1 MQQPKFFTR
10 FTADIGS
17 RLRRDEGSA
26 SLEFITAGMLLLI
39 PLVYLVVAVGA
50 VQGATLAT
58 EGAARQAARVYVESP
73 TTDIGAQRAQQAID
87 FALADYGLDSR
98 QATVTITCSSSC
110 LEPESLVTIGVGV
123 SVAMPLVP
131 AVLNLD
137 QAAVVPVNAQ
147 ASQVVS
153 RFHGVR

>member
-1 MQQPKFFTR
+1 MRLLKFF
-10 FTADIGS
+10 AKD
-17 RLRRDEGSA
+17 DGSA

-73 TTDIGAQRAQQAID
+73 DQGTAVKRAQQAID
-87 FALADYGLDSR
+87 FALADYGLDSK
-98 QATVTITCSSSC
+98 QADITITCSASC
-110 LEPESLVTIGVGV
+110 LEPESLVSIGVGV
-123 SVAMPLVP
+123 KVVMPLVP

-137 QAAVVPVNAQ
+137 QAAVIPVSSQ
-147 ASQVVS
+147 ASQIVS

>member
-1 MQQPKFFTR
+1 MQLSKFWTNAITR
-10 FTADIGS
+10 V
-17 RLRRDEGSA
+17 RDESGSA
-26 SLEFITAGMLLLI
+26 SLEFITAGMLLMI
-39 PLVYLVVAVGA
+39 PLVYLVIAVGV

-73 TTDIGAQRAQQAID
+73 NQDTAIKRAQQAID
-87 FALADYGLDSR
+87 FALADYGIDSKK
-98 QATVTITCSSSC
+98 ADVTISCSESC
-110 LEPESLVTIGVGV
+110 LAPESLVSVGV
-123 SVAMPLVP
+123 KVNVPMPLVP

-137 QAAVVPVNAQ
+137 QAAVVPVSSQ

>member
-1 MQQPKFFTR
+1 MRQPKFSTKAFAR
-10 FTADIGS
+10 FAKD
-17 RLRRDEGSA
+17 DGSA

-39 PLVYLVVAVGA
+39 PLVYLVVALGA
-50 VQGATLAT
+50 IQGATLAT

-73 TTDIGAQRAQQAID
+73 DRDTAVKRAQQAID
-87 FALADYGLDSR
+87 FALADYGLDSK
-98 QATVTITCSSSC
+98 QADVTISCSDTC
-110 LEPESLVTIGVGV
+110 LTPQSLVSIGVGV
-123 SVAMPLVP
+123 KVVMPLVP

-137 QAAVVPVNAQ
+137 QAAVVPVSSQ

>member
-1 MQQPKFFTR
+1 MQLPKFLTN
-10 FTADIGS
+10 
-17 RLRRDEGSA
+17 DEGSA

-73 TTDIGAQRAQQAID
+73 DQDTAIKRAQQAID
-87 FALADYGLDSR
+87 FALADYGLDSKK
-98 QATVTITCSSSC
+98 ADITITCSSSC
-110 LEPESLVTIGVGV
+110 LEPESLVSIGVGV
-123 SVAMPLVP
+123 KVVMPLVP

-137 QAAVVPVNAQ
+137 QAAVVPVSSQ

>member
-1 MQQPKFFTR
+1 MRLLKSFTK
-10 FTADIGS
+10 D
-17 RLRRDEGSA
+17 DGSA

-58 EGAARQAARVYVESP
+58 EGAARQAARVYVDSP
-73 TTDIGAQRAQQAID
+73 DQGTAVKRAQQAID
-87 FALADYGLDSR
+87 FALADYGLDSKE
-98 QATVTITCSSSC
+98 ADVTITCSASC
-110 LEPESLVTIGVGV
+110 LEPESLVSIGVGV
-123 SVAMPLVP
+123 KVAMPLVP

-137 QAAVVPVNAQ
+137 QAAVVPVTSQ

>member
-1 MQQPKFFTR
+1 MRLLKFFTKE
-10 FTADIGS
+10 D
-17 RLRRDEGSA
+17 GSA

-73 TTDIGAQRAQQAID
+73 DQGTAIKRAQQAID
-87 FALADYGLDSR
+87 FALADYGLDS
-98 QATVTITCSSSC
+98 QHADVTITCSASC
-110 LEPESLVTIGVGV
+110 LEPESLVSIGVGV
-123 SVAMPLVP
+123 KVVMPLVP

-137 QAAVVPVNAQ
+137 QAAVVPVSSQ

>member
-1 MQQPKFFTR
+1 MRLQKFL
-10 FTADIGS
+10 AKD
-17 RLRRDEGSA
+17 DGSA

-58 EGAARQAARVYVESP
+58 EGAARQAARVYVEAPDQS
-73 TTDIGAQRAQQAID
+73 TAIKRAQQAID
-87 FALADYGLDSR
+87 FALADYGLDSK
-98 QATVTITCSSSC
+98 QADVSITCSSSC
-110 LEPESLVTIGVGV
+110 LEPESLVSIGVRV
-123 SVAMPLVP
+123 KVVMPLAP
-131 AVLNLD
+131 AVFNLD
-137 QAAVVPVNAQ
+137 HAAVVPVSSQ

>member
-1 MQQPKFFTR
+1 MRLLKFL
-10 FTADIGS
+10 AKD
-17 RLRRDEGSA
+17 DGSA

-39 PLVYLVVAVGA
+39 PLVYLVVAVGV

-73 TTDIGAQRAQQAID
+73 DLETAVTRAQQAID
-87 FALADYGLDSR
+87 FALADYGIDSKK
-98 QATVTITCSSSC
+98 ANISISCSETC
-110 LEPESLVTIGVGV
+110 LTPESLVSIGV
-123 SVAMPLVP
+123 SVNVPMPMVP

-137 QAAVVPVNAQ
+137 QAAVIPVSSQ

>member
-1 MQQPKFFTR
+1 MRLLKFL
-10 FTADIGS
+10 AKD
-17 RLRRDEGSA
+17 DGSA

-39 PLVYLVVAVGA
+39 PLVYLVVAVGV

-73 TTDIGAQRAQQAID
+73 DLETAVTRAQQAID
-87 FALADYGLDSR
+87 FALADYGIDSKK
-98 QATVTITCSSSC
+98 ANISISCSETC
-110 LEPESLVTIGVGV
+110 LTPESLVSIGV
-123 SVAMPLVP
+123 SVHVPMPMVP

-137 QAAVVPVNAQ
+137 QAAVIPVSSQ

>member
-1 MQQPKFFTR
+1 MRLLKFF
-10 FTADIGS
+10 AKD
-17 RLRRDEGSA
+17 DGSA

-58 EGAARQAARVYVESP
+58 EGAVRQAARVYVEAPDQS
-73 TTDIGAQRAQQAID
+73 TAVKRAQQAID
-87 FALADYGLDSR
+87 FALADYGLDSK
-98 QATVTITCSSSC
+98 QADVSITCSSSC
-110 LEPESLVTIGVGV
+110 LEPESLVSIGVGV
-123 SVAMPLVP
+123 KVVMPLVP

-137 QAAVVPVNAQ
+137 QTAVVPVSSQ

>member
-1 MQQPKFFTR
+1 MRLLKFL
-10 FTADIGS
+10 AKD
-17 RLRRDEGSA
+17 DGSA

-39 PLVYLVVAVGA
+39 PLVYLVVAVGV

-73 TTDIGAQRAQQAID
+73 DLETAVTRAQQAID
-87 FALADYGLDSR
+87 FALADYGIDSKK
-98 QATVTITCSSSC
+98 ANISISCSEAC
-110 LEPESLVTIGVGV
+110 LTPKSLVSIGV
-123 SVAMPLVP
+123 SVNVPMPLVP

-137 QAAVVPVNAQ
+137 QAAVIPVSSQ

>member
-1 MQQPKFFTR
+1 MRLLKFF
-10 FTADIGS
+10 AKD
-17 RLRRDEGSA
+17 DGSA
-26 SLEFITAGMLLLI
+26 SLEFIAAGMLLLI

-58 EGAARQAARVYVESP
+58 EGAARQAARVYVDSP
-73 TTDIGAQRAQQAID
+73 DQGTAVKRAQQAID
-87 FALADYGLDSR
+87 FALADYGLDSK
-98 QATVTITCSSSC
+98 QADVTITCSASC
-110 LEPESLVTIGVGV
+110 LEPESLVSIGVGV
-123 SVAMPLVP
+123 KVVMPLVP

-137 QAAVVPVNAQ
+137 QAAVVPVSSQ

>member
-1 MQQPKFFTR
+1 MQLLKSFTK
-10 FTADIGS
+10 D
-17 RLRRDEGSA
+17 DGSA

-58 EGAARQAARVYVESP
+58 EGAARQAARVYVDSP
-73 TTDIGAQRAQQAID
+73 DQGTAVKRAQQAID
-87 FALADYGLDSR
+87 FALADYGLNSKEAD
-98 QATVTITCSSSC
+98 VTITCSASC
-110 LEPESLVTIGVGV
+110 LEPESLVSIGVGV
-123 SVAMPLVP
+123 KIAMPLVP

-137 QAAVVPVNAQ
+137 QAAVVPVTSQ

>member
-1 MQQPKFFTR
+1 MRLLKFL
-10 FTADIGS
+10 AKD
-17 RLRRDEGSA
+17 DGSA

-39 PLVYLVVAVGA
+39 PLFYLVVAVGV

-73 TTDIGAQRAQQAID
+73 DLETAVTRAQQAID
-87 FALADYGLDSR
+87 FALADYGIDSKK
-98 QATVTITCSSSC
+98 ANISISCSETC
-110 LEPESLVTIGVGV
+110 LTPESLVSIGV
-123 SVAMPLVP
+123 SVNVPMPMVP
-131 AVLNLD
+131 TVLNLD
-137 QAAVVPVNAQ
+137 QAAVIPVSSQ

>member
-1 MQQPKFFTR
+1 MLQKKFLT
-10 FTADIGS
+10 S
-17 RLRRDEGSA
+17 LRREDGSA

-39 PLVYLVVAVGA
+39 PLVYLVLAVSA

-73 TTDIGAQRAQQAID
+73 DQDVAVARAQQAID
-87 FALADYGLDSR
+87 FALADYGLDSLH
-98 QATVTITCSSSC
+98 ANVSITCTQTNGGC
-110 LEPESLVTIGVGV
+110 LTPGSLVSIGVNV
-123 SVAMPLVP
+123 NVPLPMVP

-137 QAAVVPVNAQ
+137 QAAVVPISSQ

>member
-1 MQQPKFFTR
+1 MRLPKLLTN
-10 FTADIGS
+10 
-17 RLRRDEGSA
+17 DEGSA

-73 TTDIGAQRAQQAID
+73 DQNTAIKRAQQAID
-87 FALADYGLDSR
+87 FALADYGLDSKH
-98 QATVTITCSSSC
+98 ADITITCSSSC
-110 LEPESLVTIGVGV
+110 LEPESLVSIGVGV
-123 SVAMPLVP
+123 KVVMPLVP

-137 QAAVVPVNAQ
+137 QAAVIPVSSQ

>member
-1 MQQPKFFTR
+1 MQLPKFLTN
-10 FTADIGS
+10 
-17 RLRRDEGSA
+17 DEGSA

-73 TTDIGAQRAQQAID
+73 DQDTAIKRAQQAID
-87 FALADYGLDSR
+87 FALADYGLDSK
-98 QATVTITCSSSC
+98 QADVTITCSSSC
-110 LEPESLVTIGVGV
+110 LEPESLVSIGVGV
-123 SVAMPLVP
+123 KVVMPLVP
-131 AVLNLD
+131 AVLKLD
-137 QAAVVPVNAQ
+137 QAAVVPVSSR

>member
-1 MQQPKFFTR
+1 MQLPKFLTN
-10 FTADIGS
+10 
-17 RLRRDEGSA
+17 DEGSA

-73 TTDIGAQRAQQAID
+73 DQDTAIKRAQQAID
-87 FALADYGLDSR
+87 FALADYGLDSK
-98 QATVTITCSSSC
+98 QADVTITCTSSC
-110 LEPESLVTIGVGV
+110 LEPESLVSIGVGV
-123 SVAMPLVP
+123 KVVMPLVP
-131 AVLNLD
+131 AVLKLD
-137 QAAVVPVNAQ
+137 QAAVVPVSSR

>member
-1 MQQPKFFTR
+1 MQLLNSFTK
-10 FTADIGS
+10 D
-17 RLRRDEGSA
+17 DGSA

-58 EGAARQAARVYVESP
+58 EGAARQAARVYVDSP
-73 TTDIGAQRAQQAID
+73 DQGTAVKRAQQAID
-87 FALADYGLDSR
+87 FALADYGLDSKE
-98 QATVTITCSSSC
+98 ADVTITCSASC
-110 LEPESLVTIGVGV
+110 LEPESLVSIAVGV
-123 SVAMPLVP
+123 KVAMPLVP

-137 QAAVVPVNAQ
+137 QAAVVPVTSQ

>member
-1 MQQPKFFTR
+1 MRLLKFL
-10 FTADIGS
+10 AKD
-17 RLRRDEGSA
+17 DGSA

-39 PLVYLVVAVGA
+39 PLVYLVVAVGV

-73 TTDIGAQRAQQAID
+73 DLETAVTRAQQAID
-87 FALADYGLDSR
+87 FALADYGIDSKK
-98 QATVTITCSSSC
+98 ANISISCSETC
-110 LEPESLVTIGVGV
+110 LTPESLVSIGV
-123 SVAMPLVP
+123 SVNVPMPMVP
-131 AVLNLD
+131 TVLNLD
-137 QAAVVPVNAQ
+137 QAAVIPVSSQ

>member
-1 MQQPKFFTR
+1 MQLPKFLTN
-10 FTADIGS
+10 D
-17 RLRRDEGSA
+17 DGSA

-73 TTDIGAQRAQQAID
+73 DQNTAIRRAQQAID
-87 FALADYGLDSR
+87 FALADYGLDSKH
-98 QATVTITCSSSC
+98 ADITITCSSSC
-110 LEPESLVTIGVGV
+110 LEPESLVSIGVGV
-123 SVAMPLVP
+123 KVVMPLVP

-137 QAAVVPVNAQ
+137 QAAVIPVSSQ

>member
-1 MQQPKFFTR
+1 MRLLKFL
-10 FTADIGS
+10 AKD
-17 RLRRDEGSA
+17 DGSA

-39 PLVYLVVAVGA
+39 PLVYLVVAVGV

-73 TTDIGAQRAQQAID
+73 DLETAVTRAQQAID
-87 FALADYGLDSR
+87 FALADYGIDSKK
-98 QATVTITCSSSC
+98 ANISISCSETC
-110 LEPESLVTIGVGV
+110 LAPESLVSIGV
-123 SVAMPLVP
+123 SVNVPMPMVP

-137 QAAVVPVNAQ
+137 QAAVIPVSSQ

>member
-1 MQQPKFFTR
+1 MQLPKFLTN
-10 FTADIGS
+10 
-17 RLRRDEGSA
+17 DEGSA

-58 EGAARQAARVYVESP
+58 EGAAGQAARVYVESP
-73 TTDIGAQRAQQAID
+73 DQDTAIKRAQQAID
-87 FALADYGLDSR
+87 FALADYGLDSK
-98 QATVTITCSSSC
+98 QADVTITCTSSC
-110 LEPESLVTIGVGV
+110 LEPESLVSIGVGV
-123 SVAMPLVP
+123 KVVMPLVP

-137 QAAVVPVNAQ
+137 QAAVVPVSSQ

-153 RFHGVR
+153 RFHRVR

>member
-1 MQQPKFFTR
+1 MRLSKFWANSFAR
-10 FTADIGS
+10 VRKED
-17 RLRRDEGSA
+17 GSA

-39 PLVYLVVAVGA
+39 PLVYLVVAVGV

-73 TTDIGAQRAQQAID
+73 SQDIAIKRAQQAID
-87 FALADYGLDSR
+87 FALADYGLDSKN
-98 QATVTITCSSSC
+98 ADVTITCSASC
-110 LEPESLVTIGVGV
+110 LSPESLVSIGVGV
-123 SVAMPLVP
+123 KVAMPLVP

>member
-1 MQQPKFFTR
+1 MRLLKSFTK
-10 FTADIGS
+10 D
-17 RLRRDEGSA
+17 DGSA

-58 EGAARQAARVYVESP
+58 EGAARQAARVYVDSP
-73 TTDIGAQRAQQAID
+73 DQGTAVKRAQQAID
-87 FALADYGLDSR
+87 FALADYGLNSKEAD
-98 QATVTITCSSSC
+98 VTITCSASC
-110 LEPESLVTIGVGV
+110 LEPESLVSIGVGV
-123 SVAMPLVP
+123 KIAMPLVP

-137 QAAVVPVNAQ
+137 QAAVVPVASQ

>member
-1 MQQPKFFTR
+1 MRLLKFFTK
-10 FTADIGS
+10 D
-17 RLRRDEGSA
+17 DGSA

-73 TTDIGAQRAQQAID
+73 DRVTAVKRAQQAID
-87 FALADYGLDSR
+87 FALADYGLNSK
-98 QATVTITCSSSC
+98 QADVTITCSASC
-110 LEPESLVTIGVGV
+110 LEPESLVSIGVGV
-123 SVAMPLVP
+123 KVVMPLVP

-137 QAAVVPVNAQ
+137 QAAVVPVSSQ

-153 RFHGVR
+153 RFHGAR

>member
-1 MQQPKFFTR
+1 MGLLKFL
-10 FTADIGS
+10 AKD
-17 RLRRDEGSA
+17 DGSA

-39 PLVYLVVAVGA
+39 PLVYLVVAVGV

-73 TTDIGAQRAQQAID
+73 DLETAVTRAQQAID
-87 FALADYGLDSR
+87 FALADYGIDSKK
-98 QATVTITCSSSC
+98 ANISISCSETC
-110 LEPESLVTIGVGV
+110 LTPESLVSIGV
-123 SVAMPLVP
+123 SVNVPMPMVP
-131 AVLNLD
+131 TVLNLD
-137 QAAVVPVNAQ
+137 QAAVIPVSSQ

>member
-1 MQQPKFFTR
+1 MQLPKFLTN
-10 FTADIGS
+10 
-17 RLRRDEGSA
+17 DEGSA

-39 PLVYLVVAVGA
+39 PLVYLLAAVGA

-73 TTDIGAQRAQQAID
+73 DQDTAIKRAQQAID
-87 FALADYGLDSR
+87 FALADYGLDSK
-98 QATVTITCSSSC
+98 QADVTITCTSSC
-110 LEPESLVTIGVGV
+110 LEPESLVSIGVGV
-123 SVAMPLVP
+123 KVVMPLVP
-131 AVLNLD
+131 TVLNLD
-137 QAAVVPVNAQ
+137 QAAVVPVSSQ

>member
-1 MQQPKFFTR
+1 MQLPKFLTN
-10 FTADIGS
+10 
-17 RLRRDEGSA
+17 DEGSA

-39 PLVYLVVAVGA
+39 PLVYLVVALGA

-73 TTDIGAQRAQQAID
+73 DTETAVKRAQQAID
-87 FALADYGLDSR
+87 FALADYGLDSKN
-98 QATVTITCSSSC
+98 ADVTITCSAGC
-110 LEPESLVTIGVGV
+110 LEPESLVSIGVGV
-123 SVAMPLVP
+123 KVEMPLVP

-137 QAAVVPVNAQ
+137 HAAVVPVTSQ

>member
-1 MQQPKFFTR
+1 MQLPKFLTN
-10 FTADIGS
+10 
-17 RLRRDEGSA
+17 DEGSA

-73 TTDIGAQRAQQAID
+73 DQDTAIKRAQQAID
-87 FALADYGLDSR
+87 FALADYGLDSK
-98 QATVTITCSSSC
+98 QADVTITCTSSC
-110 LEPESLVTIGVGV
+110 LEPESLVSIGVGV
-123 SVAMPLVP
+123 KFVMPLVT

-137 QAAVVPVNAQ
+137 QAAVVPVSSQ